1 MLAKNLNNKTILIK
15 EMAKPRVKS
24 KKPILVKD
32 RGDTIDI
39 ILYEIRD
46 LRKEVGELKSFV
58 NKSKGTVAIVVFIV
72 TIIATVTGAVNW
84 FSGK

>member
-1 MLAKNLNNKTILIK
+1 VLAKHLNNKTILIK

>member
-1 MLAKNLNNKTILIK
+1 MLAKHLNNKTILIK

>member
-1 MLAKNLNNKTILIK
+1 
-15 EMAKPRVKS
+15 MAKPRVKS